1 MTGGKGSN
9 SVYLSSTEIS
19 TDQGKTW
26 KVTGSASLPNP
37 VYALAAA
44 TTDNRIFIFGNNF
57 YYLDSLSL
65 DLLPSENG
73 PFYLLL
79 NHWSGGLDRQLNAY
93 YDILEYL
100 PANQTFTKV
109 GNMHRARSYHAVSPV
124 VGFDN
129 LCP

>member
-44 TTDNRIFIFGNNF
+44 ATDNRIFIFGNNF
-57 YYLDSLSL
+57 YYLGSLVSL

-79 NHWSGGLDRQLNAY
+79 NHCTGQVDWIEN
-93 YDILEYL
+93 
-100 PANQTFTKV
+100 
-109 GNMHRARSYHAVSPV
+109 
-124 VGFDN
+124 
-129 LCP
+129 